1 MILSKKKKV
10 IVLQGSLFKYR
21 NSLYTYLRN
30 EYDLT
35 LGYMHDNKLDDSYSF
50 YKVPYK
56 KLGSIF
62 LPTKSF
68 INYIKKFEV
77 IIIMPD
83 LHYIN
88 YCFLPF
94 YFKDKHI
101 ISWSIGMRA
110 SYKLLYDTSR
120 TKTVLD
126 FFLMFIF
133 RKCKANLFYYEWPL
147 KFWGNLLDQKKI
159 YIATNTFEVEG
170 RNFKTDR
177 IKNSILFVGSLIK
190 GKGLEE
196 LLEAYYE
203 SEAYKKFKFIIIGE
217 GILYKKIKDY
227 INEKDLTTNVKLVG
241 GIYELDNLKPYFEKS
256 LLSISPKQAGLS
268 VIISFGFGVPFVTY
282 KDAITGGERLNII
295 NGYNGVLLKDK
306 EDLKNFFMNLIV
318 SDLVLMG
325 KNATKYYEDKLNIKF
340 MRKAFME
347 AINI

>member
-1 MILSKKKKV
+1 MGKMKKV

-21 NSLYTYLRN
+21 DPIYSYLN
-30 EYDLT
+30 KDYDLT
-35 LGYMHDNKLDDSYSF
+35 LGYMHENKLDEFYNF
-50 YKVPYK
+50 YKVPFIK
-56 KLGSIF
+56 MGSIF

-68 INYIKKFEV
+68 IDYVKKFEI

-94 YFKDKHI
+94 YFKEKHI

-110 SYKLLYDTSR
+110 SYTLLYDTSR
-120 TKTVLD
+120 RKTFLD
-126 FFLMFIF
+126 FLLMFIF
-133 RKCKANLFYYEWPL
+133 RKCKANLFYYKWPL
-147 KFWGNLLDQKKI
+147 KFWGNLLDHKKI
-159 YIATNTFEVEG
+159 YIAKNTVEIVTT
-170 RNFKTDR
+170 KKKIETK
-177 IKNSILFVGSLIK
+177 KNIILFVGSLIE

-203 SEAYKKFKFIIIGE
+203 AEMYKKFEFIIIGD
-217 GILYKKIKDY
+217 GILRKKIKEY
-227 INEKDLTTNVKLVG
+227 VKEKDLMGNIKLLN
-241 GIYELDNLKPYFEKS
+241 GIYELDNLRPYFEKS

-295 NGYNGVLLKDK
+295 NGYNGVLLNDK
-306 EDLKNFFMNLIV
+306 EDLKDFFINLV
-318 SDLVLMG
+318 RSDLVLMG
-325 KNATKYYEDKLNIKF
+325 ENAAKYYEEKLDIKF

-347 AINI
+347 AINL